1 MLTASTLF
9 GGEAW
14 KGEGG
19 SQGWVP
25 CACDGPEM
33 GPSSLSAAF
42 HHGPISLFYLW
53 LRSRSSP
60 FSPFLCCSRSAVIA
74 CVSHLRPSSEGVG
87 ERKEP
92 DDADGT
98 LERVRSLL
106 NSLAAVSQSTALPL
120 QLVAVAVD
128 MTEEVLARV
137 LCPHNEEIG
146 VAAGQVWLRNKD
158 DEDSENAP
166 PTAATG

>member
-1 MLTASTLF
+1 
-9 GGEAW
+9 
-14 KGEGG
+14 
-19 SQGWVP
+19 V
-25 CACDGPEM
+25 
-33 GPSSLSAAF
+33 
-42 HHGPISLFYLW
+42 Y
-53 LRSRSSP
+53 
-60 FSPFLCCSRSAVIA
+60 
-74 CVSHLRPSSEGVG
+74 HLRPSSEGVG

-128 MTEEVLARV
+128 MTEGVLARV

-158 DEDSENAP
+158 EDSENAP